1 MIQDIEPHR
10 LDNSFD
16 YYAVPDKDSILIH
29 FTRDGLLY
37 GTRLPR
43 LTDLVKI
50 PDKLIYILKLDDTKV
65 FLALDETL
73 EYKDGVQFNPL
84 IKIGNGVT
92 IGQNAHIFCASGIT
106 IGDNVGI
113 GGNVMINDC
122 AHGYADLD
130 APIQDQP
137 ISTKPIEIGEN
148 TLIGN
153 NVLILPGVK
162 IGRNC
167 CIGGNVVIAK
177 SVPDY
182 SVVSAPRP
190 RAVVMPH

>member
-1 MIQDIEPHR
+1 MKNFLRNRLRDIRGIVNYIKYFHKFGKVGKRCVMSRPIR
-10 LDNSFD
+10 LKNLRNVELGDR
-16 YYAVPDKDSILIH
+16 V
-29 FTRDGLLY
+29 
-37 GTRLPR
+37 
-43 LTDLVKI
+43 
-50 PDKLIYILKLDDTKV
+50 YILPGLRM
-65 FLALDETL
+65 ETL
-73 EYKDGVQFNPL
+73 EYKDGVTYHPH

-92 IGQNAHIFCASGIT
+92 IGQNGHIFSASSIT

-122 AHGYADLD
+122 SHGYADLD
-130 APIQDQP
+130 LPIQDQP
-137 ISTKPIEIGEN
+137 ITTKPIEIGEN

-167 CIGGNVVIAK
+167 CIGGNVVISK

-182 SVVSAPRP
+182 SIVSAQRP
-190 RAVVMPH
+190 RSVVMPI

>member
-1 MIQDIEPHR
+1 MEFLKNRLRDIR
-10 LDNSFD
+10 D
-16 YYAVPDKDSILIH
+16 AVNYIRYFHKFKKVGKRCVMSKPL
-29 FTRDGLLY
+29 
-37 GTRLPR
+37 R
-43 LTDLVKI
+43 LTNLQNVELGEKV
-50 PDKLIYILKLDDTKV
+50 YILPGLRM
-65 FLALDETL
+65 ETL
-73 EYKDGVQFNPL
+73 EYKDGVQYSPV

-190 RAVVMPH
+190 RAAVMPH